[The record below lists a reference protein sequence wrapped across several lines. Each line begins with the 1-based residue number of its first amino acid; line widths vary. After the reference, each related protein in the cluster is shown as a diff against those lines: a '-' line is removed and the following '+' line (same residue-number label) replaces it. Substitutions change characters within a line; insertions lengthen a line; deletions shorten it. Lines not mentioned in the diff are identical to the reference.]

1 MLWILLITVTPFTAS
16 YKNTVKHVNN
26 VIINDNFDKKDN
38 EFSYNFENVVY
49 YGREGYLK
57 FVKKE
62 YRESD
67 MYTKIFGLGKN
78 IKNVDDDL
86 KYIQYNVERD
96 FHDIYFCYGLIGTLL
111 FFVYTIILIFNNFK
125 KIFNRNFFNDRQQ
138 IAYCIS
144 IVLGLMIA
152 FLCGHVLPY
161 PAVSTYLAL
170 IVSCFINLLSTKYV
184 EKKQ

>member
-1 MLWILLITVTPFTAS
+1 
-16 YKNTVKHVNN
+16 
-26 VIINDNFDKKDN
+26 
-38 EFSYNFENVVY
+38 
-49 YGREGYLK
+49 
-57 FVKKE
+57 
-62 YRESD
+62 

-111 FFVYTIILIFNNFK
+111 FFVYPIILIVNNFK
-125 KIFNRNFFNDRQQ
+125 KIFNRNFFNDRQK